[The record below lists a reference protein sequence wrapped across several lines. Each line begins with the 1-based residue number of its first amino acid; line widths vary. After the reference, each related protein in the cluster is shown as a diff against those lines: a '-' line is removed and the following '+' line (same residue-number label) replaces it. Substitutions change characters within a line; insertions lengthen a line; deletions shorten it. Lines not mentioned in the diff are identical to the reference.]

1 MSGSGLL
8 RWLFAC
14 ALVLAARRARAEGVS
29 VDDAFDRRDLGRIA
43 TYAYDPTGGVSVDDV
58 RGGSLAFAPS
68 TKLHPNF
75 GYRRGAEWARITVDD
90 SRAAGDPLVLTLDYG
105 QTDRAELF
113 APGSGAPLQAG
124 DHVPRELWPIDH
136 RTAAFPLAA
145 GTRGDV
151 YVRVTGEAAHQLTM
165 RLETRAAFEETR
177 RRDVALQ
184 SLYFG
189 SIFAIA
195 AYNLLVAML
204 TASRVYFAYVGF
216 LVCFGVF
223 QAGHL
228 GLVYAHAVPVPG
240 LADFVHVCAIAATLA
255 FTSAFARRMV
265 PMDQDTPRLAK
276 TLTYAGYAAV
286 AATLAFPLAGYGRVM
301 RIELPI
307 IGVALVAIVWASAVS
322 WRRGDRT
329 SGLFLLAWSAFLVGS
344 LVAVLRQ
351 LTLLPVN
358 TFTENAQQVGSL
370 LEALLLSFALADR
383 IKQLQADVI
392 RKTQE
397 SFEAS
402 QCALEE
408 QQKAA
413 RELQRL
419 DRLKDEFFSNTSHEL
434 RTPVHAIL
442 GLSEALA
449 ERTHLPREERDIAET
464 IARSGRRLASIV
476 ASVVDFA
483 ALKRGDL
490 VVEAQPLDLARLV
503 HDEVLAQ
510 PKDGVPIR
518 VEVAEG
524 LPSALVDA
532 SRMRQA
538 VAHVLANAKKFTPTG
553 AIDVRLRAEE
563 EHVEIVVADTG
574 VGIDPARL
582 ATLFDG
588 FEQGDGSSTRHEGG
602 LGIGLALTRRI
613 VAAHRGTIEV
623 ESQLGSGTVVRMR
636 IPAAPPGAPTQASPL
651 RDMEASRK
659 LVSLVPPKPASL
671 APPAPAPPPRVPVSI
686 PSPPAIHEQIGKTTE
701 IEPAAMSLPPASLSH
716 GAAERIRLLVADD
729 DAVNRRVIQMQLGS
743 IGFDLIEAVDG
754 RDALEKLE
762 REGPFDGVLLDVMMP
777 HLDGYGVC
785 RELRKKHPASEL
797 PVLML
802 TAKTRVQDLVA
813 GFEAGANDYVPKPF
827 AKAELLARIRTHV
840 TMCRTSQ
847 AMSRF
852 VPRESLDLLGRE
864 NVVDVQLGDTTERDL
879 AVLFADV
886 RGFTQLA
893 EELGPTQIFALLN
906 DCYARIGPEIR
917 QSGGFVDKYI
927 GDAVMAL
934 FPAGPASAARAAV
947 RMQRVLRESSDLSR
961 VRLGIGVHVGPTLLG
976 TLGEPMRFEATV
988 ISDAVNVAARLEG
1001 VAKQIGASTVVSAEV
1016 ARALDSSLLD
1026 DSRPLG
1032 TFAVK
1037 GKSRPIELVEVFA
1050 ADEPS
1055 LRDQKR
1061 ASRER
1066 FAEARALF
1074 RDGATQAAR
1083 ALLSTLCSEAPDD
1096 DPLRFWLDLV
1106 VRGES
1111 LADDERA
1118 VVRLDTK

>member
-1 MSGSGLL
+1 MGVSGLL
-8 RWLFAC
+8 RS
-14 ALVLAARRARAEGVS
+14 LVLGASLLVVRRASAEVLA
-29 VDDAFDRRDLGRIA
+29 VDASFSRRDLGLAA
-43 TYAYDPTGGVSVDDV
+43 TFAYDPSGTITAAEV
-58 RGGSLAFAPS
+58 RAGALAFAPS
-68 TKLHPNF
+68 AKAHPNF
-75 GYRRGAEWARITVDD
+75 GYRGGAEWARISIADD
-90 SRAAGDPLVLTLDYG
+90 RPPTTDPLVLTLDYG
-105 QTDRAELF
+105 QTDRAELY
-113 APGSGAPLQAG
+113 APGAREPLAAG
-124 DHVPRELWPIDH
+124 DHVPRHEWPIDH
-136 RTAAFPLAA
+136 RTAAFPIAA
-145 GTRGDV
+145 GTRGDF
-151 YVRVTGEAAHQLTM
+151 YVRVTGQAAHQLTM

-177 RRDVALQ
+177 RRDIGLQ

-195 AYNLLVAML
+195 AYNLLVAIL

-216 LVCFGVF
+216 LVSFATF

-228 GLVYAHAVPVPG
+228 GLVYAEALPVPG
-240 LADFVHVCAIAATLA
+240 LADFVHVCAVAATLA
-255 FTSAFARRMV
+255 FTSSFARRMV
-265 PMDQDTPRLAK
+265 PMDRDAPRLA
-276 TLTYAGYAAV
+276 TALRYAGYAAIAIV
-286 AATLAFPLAGYGRVM
+286 AAFPIAGYGRVM
-301 RIELPI
+301 RVELPI
-307 IGVALVAIVWASAVS
+307 IGVALVAIVGASGVS

-358 TFTENAQQVGSL
+358 AFTENAQQVGSL

-392 RKTQE
+392 RTTQE
-397 SFEAS
+397 SFDAS
-402 QCALEE
+402 QRALEE
-408 QQKAA
+408 QQKTA

-442 GLSEALA
+442 GLSEVLA
-449 ERTHLPREERDIAET
+449 ERAHLPREDRDIAET
-464 IARSGRRLASIV
+464 IARSGRRLAAIV

-490 VVEAQPLDLARLV
+490 VVEVQPTDLAALV
-503 HDEVLAQ
+503 RDEVLAL
-510 PKDGVPIR
+510 PKEGVPVR
-518 VEVAEG
+518 VEFADA
-524 LPSALVDA
+524 LPMALVDA
-532 SRMRQA
+532 GRFRQA
-538 VAHVLANAKKFTPTG
+538 VAHVLANARKFTRAGT
-553 AIDVRLRAEE
+553 IDARLRADD
-563 EHVEIVVADTG
+563 EHVELVIADTG
-574 VGIDPARL
+574 IGIEPERL
-582 ATLFDG
+582 ATIFDG
-588 FEQGDGSSTRHEGG
+588 FEQGDGSSTRAEGG
-602 LGIGLALTRRI
+602 LGIGLALTKRI
-613 VAAHRGTIEV
+613 VGAHRGTIEI
-623 ESQLGSGTVVRMR
+623 ESQPGSGTVVRMR
-636 IPAAPPGAPTQASPL
+636 LPAAPPGAPTQASPL
-651 RDMEASRK
+651 RDAEASRK

-671 APPAPAPPPRVPVSI
+671 APPPPAPPPRVPLVLPATPTITASTGDGL
-686 PSPPAIHEQIGKTTE
+686 PSGP
-701 IEPAAMSLPPASLSH
+701 AMSLPPASLSH
-716 GAAERIRLLVADD
+716 AAGERIRLLVADD

-743 IGFDLIEAVDG
+743 LGFDLVEAVDG

-762 REGPFDGVLLDVMMP
+762 ADGPFDGVLLDVMMP

-785 RELRKKHPASEL
+785 RELRKTHPASEL

-813 GFEAGANDYVPKPF
+813 GFESGANDYVPKPF

-864 NVVDVQLGDTTERDL
+864 NVVDVQLGDTAERDL

-893 EELGPTQIFALLN
+893 EDLGPTRIFALLN

-917 QSGGFVDKYI
+917 ASGGFVDKYI

-934 FPAGPASAARAAV
+934 FPAGPASAVRAAV
-947 RMQRVLRESSDLSR
+947 RMQRVLQDASDLAR

-1001 VAKQIGASTVVSAEV
+1001 VAKQIGASLVISADV
-1016 ARALDSSLLD
+1016 ARALDAPLLEE
-1026 DSRPLG
+1026 SRPLG

-1050 ADEPS
+1050 ADEAP
-1055 LRDQKR
+1055 LRERKR

-1066 FAEARALF
+1066 FDEARALF
-1074 RDGATQAAR
+1074 RDGATQAA
-1083 ALLSTLCSEAPDD
+1083 AAVLASLCADAPDD
-1096 DPLRFWLDLV
+1096 APLRWWLDRV
-1106 VRGES
+1106 ERGDA
-1111 LADDERA
+1111 LGDDDRT
-1118 VVRLDTK
+1118 VVRLDAK